1 MKRTTSLDPQDTKR
15 IHNPW
20 KSKIQNFVQ
29 SPLPWRKFTRQETN
43 ETNPPGESLETV
55 LSQKC
60 GQKVFRDF
68 LKSEFC
74 EENLDFWLACQEF
87 KTSKSPGE
95 QRPRAAR
102 IYEEFIRDESPKQVN
117 LDFYTREIIRQSVR
131 QATLSC
137 FVVAER
143 KIYSLMENDSFPRFI
158 ESEQYEVLFDAASKQ
173 RGHGKHR
180 KALEIR
186 RSRDLTQHDS
196 KAINMQCLSCTRT
209 DIMRLQ
215 SVAQTQDQE
224 LC

>member
-1 MKRTTSLDPQDTKR
+1 MKRATSLDLQDTKR

-29 SPLPWRKFTRQETN
+29 SPLPWRKFNRQETN
-43 ETNPPGESLETV
+43 ETSPPGESLETV

-87 KTSKSPGE
+87 KTSKRPEE
-95 QRPRAAR
+95 QTRRAAR
-102 IYEEFIRDESPKQVN
+102 IYQEFIRDESTKQVN

-131 QATLSC
+131 QASLSC
-137 FVVAER
+137 FVVAQR
-143 KIYSLMENDSFPRFI
+143 KIYSLMENNSFPRFN
-158 ESEQYEVLFDAASKQ
+158 ESEQYKVLFDAASKQ

-180 KALEIR
+180 KALAIR
-186 RSRDLTQHDS
+186 RSRDLMQPDS
-196 KAINMQCLSCTRT
+196 KAINMQCELYL
-209 DIMRLQ
+209 LQ
-215 SVAQTQDQE
+215 KD
-224 LC
+224 